1 METDRL
7 LLPSKD
13 IQRIVEQLWVL
24 VRRTADTLAEQ
35 QNEDLEAR
43 TRVVYLESELE
54 SMAATV
60 QSQNA
65 AIEHL
70 KEEVQQKDSLQ
81 IEVRELSAVNS
92 DLQRKVE
99 ELQTQLNAAQQL
111 ADSRLETQQSHQEL
125 EAELTAVT
133 VRAQN
138 MEQVL
143 QERGRDLS
151 EANVLVEQLRSE
163 LNNVRAAHE
172 SVAGEAQTAISDYEK
187 RIAELLASDAAKMQ
201 ELERMHQE
209 HHSSLLEAE
218 VKAMAI
224 AEAKAEAALAQ
235 KYAEDSSAA
244 KYASLVDEMSV
255 TIAELEQ
262 KLQVAESRLQ
272 EYDEMKKKSSK
283 APTLIEGM
291 LRSDVESLSARVAQL
306 EEERA
311 HWSHEDSENSSD
323 TDREAEHEER
333 NQRNA
338 LLAGMAEKLRTA
350 IEILER
356 STKAG

>member
-65 AIEHL
+65 AIEQL
-70 KEEVQQKDSLQ
+70 KEEVQHKDSLQ
-81 IEVRELSAVNS
+81 LEVRELGASNT
-92 DLQRKVE
+92 DLLRKVE

-111 ADSRLETQQSHQEL
+111 ADSRLETQQSYQEL

-163 LNNVRAAHE
+163 LHSVRAARE
-172 SVAGEAQTAISDYEK
+172 SVAGEAQTAISELEK
-187 RIAELLASDAAKMQ
+187 RIAEMQASETSMTQ
-201 ELERMHQE
+201 ELERLNHE
-209 HHSSLLEAE
+209 YRASLLEAE
-218 VKAMAI
+218 EKAVAI

-235 KYAEDSSAA
+235 KHTEDSSAA

-255 TIAELEQ
+255 SIAELEQ
-262 KLQVAESRLQ
+262 KLQSAESRLQ

-306 EEERA
+306 EEERI
-311 HWSHEDSENSSD
+311 HWSHTDSENATAS
-323 TDREAEHEER
+323 DREAEREER